1 MVVLL
6 LVFLSGLRQMGQTA
20 STPAATAATPPELF
34 DVSIVE
40 GGCENP
46 RSLHFVDPGGAP
58 VWSTS
63 EIPYVTDLATFDEAQ
78 RVCRQ
83 IMLAEHFVPGTRVQF
98 FKGGRRIKH
107 STVLKP
113 SLP

>member
-1 MVVLL
+1 MGAQQSRMTAPQAGA
-6 LVFLSGLRQMGQTA
+6 SGGL
-20 STPAATAATPPELF
+20 AAEPPSDLY
-34 DVSIVE
+34 DVRVVE

-46 RSLHFVDPGGAP
+46 RCLHFVDPAGQPSWHQG
-58 VWSTS
+58 
-63 EIPYVTDLATFDEAQ
+63 EHNYVCGLPTFDAAQ

-83 IMLAEHFVPGTRVQF
+83 IMVQPQFVPGTRVQF

-113 SLP
+113 

>member
-1 MVVLL
+1 
-6 LVFLSGLRQMGQTA
+6 MGQAPSSPA
-20 STPAATAATPPELF
+20 SAPLEPSRDLYA
-34 DVSIVE
+34 VRVVE

-46 RSLHFVDPGGAP
+46 RCLHFVDPSGKAAWAAGE
-58 VWSTS
+58 VDYVS
-63 EIPYVTDLATFDEAQ
+63 ELATFEAAQ

-83 IMLAEHFVPGTRVQF
+83 IMLEPEFVPGTRVQF

-113 SLP
+113 

>member
-1 MVVLL
+1 
-6 LVFLSGLRQMGQTA
+6 MGQA
-20 STPAATAATPPELF
+20 SSSAATAAESLPAEPARDLYA
-34 DVSIVE
+34 VRVVE

-46 RSLHFVDPGGAP
+46 RCLHFVDPSGKAAWAAGE
-58 VWSTS
+58 VD
-63 EIPYVTDLATFDEAQ
+63 YVTALPTFEEAQ

-83 IMLAEHFVPGTRVQF
+83 IMLEPEFVPGTRVQF

-113 SLP
+113 

>member
-1 MVVLL
+1 MYAVRV
-6 LVFLSGLRQMGQTA
+6 
-20 STPAATAATPPELF
+20 
-34 DVSIVE
+34 VE

-46 RSLHFVDPGGAP
+46 RCLHFVDPSGKAAWAAGE
-58 VWSTS
+58 VDYVS
-63 EIPYVTDLATFDEAQ
+63 ELATFEAAQ

-83 IMLAEHFVPGTRVQF
+83 IMLEPEFVPGTRVQF

-113 SLP
+113 